1 MPKIEVNE
9 KLFFDLVET
18 QYDYATLEKEL
29 SYAKAELD
37 EIPTEAEK
45 EKRTIKIE
53 LNDTNR
59 PDLWST
65 AGLARLLRIHRT
77 SRMTSTTYDEFIS
90 TKFKSRES
98 ENRVVKVDATLKGI
112 RPFMTAFVISGKPI
126 SNEMLI
132 DIIQTQEKLC
142 SNFGRK
148 RKSFSMG
155 VYRIQSVQ
163 WPLHYTTAAPELK
176 FIPLGTSSPMSLS
189 EILQQHPKGVE
200 YADILK
206 PFDRYPIL
214 KDDND
219 KILSFPPII
228 NSADIGA
235 VQVGDSDLLVEFT
248 GVNMDALLL
257 ATNIVA
263 CDFYDADYKILPV
276 TIVHEYDTGYGTTI
290 TSPYYFQTPART
302 TLEAV
307 NKLLGTEL
315 TLSEVQDALKKM
327 DCKIDI
333 ADNTITVYPSAY
345 RNDFLHEVD
354 IIEDV
359 MMGIGVENF
368 EPESPQDF
376 TVGRL
381 LPITQ
386 IGRNLKSI
394 MVGLGFQ
401 EMIMNYLGSRK
412 DFIENMLFDES
423 KIIEIANPMSENYN
437 ILRSSVLPSL
447 FIAESSSATAVYP
460 HKIFEFGKIAYL
472 QPEQNTGTETTDSL
486 GFLFVSQDANY
497 NEAASIVSTLFY
509 FLDIPYQV
517 RESHETLY
525 IGGRQAVITVDGT
538 DVGYFGEV
546 VPQILANWGIQNPAV
561 ACEIDIRKCYKL

>member
-1 MPKIEVNE
+1 MPKIGVNE
-9 KLFFDLVET
+9 QIFFDLVEK
-18 QYDYATLEKEL
+18 QYDYETLEKEL

-37 EIPTEAEK
+37 ELPSETEK

-77 SRMTSTTYDEFIS
+77 GRTTATSYDDFMS

-98 ENRVVKVDATLKGI
+98 DNRVVKVDAGLKDI

-126 SNEMLI
+126 SNEMLV

-155 VYRIQSVQ
+155 VYRSRAIQ
-163 WPLHYTTAAPELK
+163 WPLHYTTADPSMK
-176 FIPLGTSSPMSLS
+176 FVPLGETAPMSLT
-189 EILQQHPKGVE
+189 EILQKHPKGIE
-200 YADILK
+200 YAGILA
-206 PFDRYPIL
+206 PFKEYPIL
-214 KDDND
+214 KDDSG
-219 KILSFPPII
+219 KVLSFPPII
-228 NSADIGA
+228 NSADVGA

-248 GVNMDALLL
+248 GINMDAVLL

-263 CDFYDADYKILPV
+263 CDFYDAGYKILPV

-290 TSPYYFQTPART
+290 TAPYYFQSPART
-302 TLEAV
+302 TLEAI
-307 NKLLGTEL
+307 NKLLGTEM
-315 TLSEVQDALKKM
+315 TLSDVQNALKKM

-333 ADNTITVYPSAY
+333 AEKSITVYPSAY

-359 MMGIGVENF
+359 MMGVGVENF
-368 EPESPQDF
+368 EPEAPKDF

-381 LPITQ
+381 LPVTQ
-386 IGRNLKSI
+386 IGRKLKSI

-423 KIIEIANPMSENYN
+423 KIIEIANPMSENYS

-447 FIAESSSATAVYP
+447 FMAESSSATAVYP
-460 HKIFEFGKIAYL
+460 HKIFEFGKVAYL
-472 QPEQNTGTETTDSL
+472 QPKNNTGTETTDSL
-486 GFLFVSQDANY
+486 GFLLVSQDANY

-509 FLDIPYQV
+509 FLDVPYGV
-517 RESHETLY
+517 CESAENLY
-525 IGGRQAVITVDGT
+525 IGGRQAAIKVKGVE
-538 DVGYFGEV
+538 VGHFGEV
-546 VPQILANWGIQNPAV
+546 APQVLSNWGIQNPAV
-561 ACEIDIRKCYKL
+561 ACEIDVRKCLAL